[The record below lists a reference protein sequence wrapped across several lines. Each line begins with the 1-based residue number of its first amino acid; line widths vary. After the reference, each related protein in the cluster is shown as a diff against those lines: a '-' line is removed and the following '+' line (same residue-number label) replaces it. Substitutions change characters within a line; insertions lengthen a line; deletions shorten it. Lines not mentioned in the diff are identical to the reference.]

1 VASKGPHK
9 NQPFYCLEINLQ
21 NLFTEPQKATIYA
34 FANLVP
40 KEVLNTLAKQDFKE
54 KKYYFFCEKRVRGWR
69 LKD

>member
-40 KEVLNTLAKQDFKE
+40 KEV
-54 KKYYFFCEKRVRGWR
+54 
-69 LKD
+69 